1 MSDRESA
8 DLIGYLLGELEYDQ
22 EREIDERLKHDPQ
35 LRRELARSRQ
45 AEVPSERLAQVAP
58 PSGLAE
64 KTCALVAMFTQ
75 PKATGEGP
83 PSPVPLTW
91 KSAPQAPAR
100 AVRMRPVTAPP
111 VSSCAWRWTDLVLA
125 TALAIAAVLVIAPAI
140 QYSRNE
146 AHLVGCQDN
155 LRDLGTRMAV
165 FGQSRPEFA
174 PAPVRLDSTVPV
186 RFIAAPVAVPL
197 NVAVPV
203 NAVDPFA
210 KRGLPPRAGGPFPS
224 RADPRAARGWSRRG
238 RAEPAAS

>member
-1 MSDRESA
+1 
-8 DLIGYLLGELEYDQ
+8 
-22 EREIDERLKHDPQ
+22 
-35 LRRELARSRQ
+35 
-45 AEVPSERLAQVAP
+45 
-58 PSGLAE
+58 
-64 KTCALVAMFTQ
+64 MFTQ

-146 AHLVGCQDN
+146 ARLVGCQDN

-224 RADPRAARGWSRRG
+224 APIPGQQGVGPAVVGQNLLLPDGRVIFFAAQAPESDESPDPRADGSPLLSPISWVG
-238 RAEPAAS
+238 FDQP